1 MPAKVEDPLMR
12 KVYLCITFFVFS
24 FLYLHEMYIHV
35 HLIATWIVIHVACVA
50 FSEVQVSTSAVY
62 STRYV

>member
-1 MPAKVEDPLMR
+1 MR

-35 HLIATWIVIHVACVA
+35 HLIATWIVIACVA